1 MIYSF
6 KLIHSLVLSLLL
18 SSIFVTP
25 SLAQSNEKSEVN
37 ELNVIGGL
45 LEAKRYA
52 DADRQALLFIERALQ
67 KDNAPSD
74 YLPLGKLLQAYS
86 RFKASKAVLDA
97 ALETYTREGQLL
109 NVARSLLHLAS
120 AEQHL
125 SNYVSAEDYLRRALS
140 IAEMRN
146 DRQLKAEVHLELGV
160 VYKEQDKLELALEPL
175 KLALAVFRDNDN
187 VTYSSLCLS
196 HIGDIYGL
204 LGHTTLAF
212 TYYDDAYSAVS
223 NLSENVENKRL
234 LGMIKSKMGS
244 LQLKDNEK
252 EGALQSITDGL
263 DLLLSTNDV
272 GAIFEAK
279 MLMGKALLET
289 GDTVK
294 GTALLQEAMS
304 FALESG
310 QIGLVNDVRL
320 ALAQGYMREQKFDR
334 ALIYARAG
342 TVDARKHGNLRDQ
355 LRFLAIQLSANV
367 SLGDFEKALDIQSV
381 VQELREALL
390 NSETQNAVK
399 GLQAEIELV
408 RQSGELEKLEESKQL
423 VIAKAE
429 REKLKNTLFWSA
441 SVAVLL
447 MLFLMWSRFKQR
459 QQTIILRR
467 EVRQQTETL
476 QEKNSELEQ
485 AYKTLEHVSLRDP
498 LTGLYNRHYLESQL
512 PSEIKRSQVEIDNIS
527 TPSKKRDLLCLLIDI
542 DHFKSINDDYG
553 HLAGDK
559 VLEGFSS
566 VLKEVFRHTDL
577 IIRWGGEE
585 FLVVCRHSSREELP
599 ELAERCRATVA
610 SNVFNIGDDKTV
622 KVTCSIGF
630 SLLPPNEISH
640 FDKAWQ
646 RTFAVVDYALYAAKL
661 SGRNGWIGLI
671 ETYHTTDA
679 NRTPLDC
686 KFDFPSSRIA
696 TSFNNIASIQWPEEV
711 TR

>member
-1 MIYSF
+1 MFFGF
-6 KLIHSLVLSLLL
+6 KLIHSLML
-18 SSIFVTP
+18 SSLFSSALVISSFAH
-25 SLAQSNEKSEVN
+25 SYDAKD
-37 ELNVIGGL
+37 LNVISGL
-45 LEAKRYA
+45 LKAKKYT
-52 DADRQALLFIERALQ
+52 DAERQALLFIETSLQQDKTPSNFLALG
-67 KDNAPSD
+67 A
-74 YLPLGKLLQAYS
+74 LLQDYS

-97 ALETYTREGQLL
+97 GLEAYTREGELL
-109 NVARSLLHLAS
+109 KIAQSLLHLAS
-120 AEQHL
+120 SDRHL
-125 SNYVSAEDYLRRALS
+125 ANYASAEEYLRRSLS

-146 DRQLKAEVHLELGV
+146 DSQLGAKVHLELGV
-160 VYKEQDKLELALEPL
+160 LHKEQDKLELALEPL
-175 KLALAVFRDNDN
+175 KLALSVFRESGNI
-187 VTYSSLCLS
+187 TYSNLCLT

-212 TYYDDAYSAVS
+212 TYYNDAYSATS
-223 NLSENVENKRL
+223 KLSTTLENKRL
-234 LGMIKSKMGS
+234 LGIIKTKIGS
-244 LQLKDNEK
+244 LQLKNNEK
-252 EGALQSITDGL
+252 EKGVQSITNGL

-289 GDTVK
+289 GSTVK
-294 GTALLQEAMS
+294 GIALLQEAMS

-320 ALAQGYMREQKFDR
+320 AIAQSYMRERQFDL
-334 ALIYARAG
+334 ALGLARAG
-342 TVDARKHGNLRDQ
+342 TIDARKNGSLRDQ

-381 VQELREALL
+381 VQELREGLL
-390 NSETQNAVK
+390 NSENQSVLK

-408 RQSGELEKLEESKQL
+408 RQSGELEKLAESKQL

-441 SVAVLL
+441 SIAVLL

-476 QEKNSELEQ
+476 QEKNSELER

-512 PSEIKRSQVEIDNIS
+512 PSEIKRSQIEIDNIS
-527 TPSKKRDLLCLLIDI
+527 TPTTNRDLLCLLIDI

-566 VLKEVFRHTDL
+566 VLKEVFRQTDL

-599 ELAERCRATVA
+599 DLAERCRETVA
-610 SNVFNIGDDKTV
+610 KNVFNIGNDKTV

-640 FDKAWQ
+640 FDTAWQ

-671 ETYHTTDA
+671 ETYHTTSS

>member
-1 MIYSF
+1 MVYGF
-6 KLIHSLVLSLLL
+6 KLIHLLILSFVLTSVVV
-18 SSIFVTP
+18 IP
-25 SLAQSNEKSEVN
+25 SYAQTNDTN
-37 ELNVIGGL
+37 ELNVISGL
-45 LEAKRYA
+45 LNAKNYA
-52 DADRQALLFIERALQ
+52 DADRQALLFIEASLQ
-67 KDNAPSD
+67 QENASSD
-74 YLPLGKLLQAYS
+74 YLPLGKLLQAFS
-86 RFKASKAVLDA
+86 RFKASKAVLDT
-97 ALETYTREGQLL
+97 ALENFTREGKLL
-109 NVARSLLHLAS
+109 KVAQSLLYLAS
-120 AEQHL
+120 SERHL
-125 SNYVSAEDYLRRALS
+125 SNYASAEEYLRRALS

-146 DRQLKAEVHLELGV
+146 DTQLRAKIHLELGI

-175 KLALAVFRDNDN
+175 KQALAVFRDIDS
-187 VTYSSLCLS
+187 VSYSSLCLS

-204 LGHTTLAF
+204 LGHSALAF
-212 TYYDDAYSAVS
+212 TYYDDAYSAISTS
-223 NLSENVENKRL
+223 NSNVENKRL
-234 LGMIKSKMGS
+234 MGMIKAKMGS

-252 EGALQSITDGL
+252 EKGLQSITNGL
-263 DLLLSTNDV
+263 DLLLATNDV

-289 GDTVK
+289 GNTVK

-320 ALAQGYMREQKFDR
+320 ALAQGYMREQKFDL
-334 ALIYARAG
+334 ALAFAHAG
-342 TVDARKHGNLRDQ
+342 AADARQHGNLRDQ

-390 NSETQNAVK
+390 NSENQIALK

-429 REKLKNTLFWSA
+429 REKLRNTLFWSA
-441 SVAVLL
+441 SVALLL
-447 MLFLMWSRFKQR
+447 MLFLIWSRFKQR

-467 EVRQQTETL
+467 EVRRQTEIL

-512 PSEIKRSQVEIDNIS
+512 PSEIKRSQIEIDGIS
-527 TPSKKRDLLCLLIDI
+527 APVTKRDLLCLLIDI

-559 VLEGFSS
+559 VLEGFSA

-599 ELAERCRATVA
+599 ELAERCRETVA
-610 SNVFNIGDDKTV
+610 SNVFNIGNDKTV
-622 KVTCSIGF
+622 KLTCSIGF

-640 FDKAWQ
+640 FDTAWQ

-671 ETYHTTDA
+671 ETYHTTGS
-679 NRTPLDC
+679 NKTPLDY